1 MSENRIKYIRI
12 GENVFKLHKILSVK
26 KKIDSSSYFF
36 SEEKKLFSLE
46 IMYCGKLS
54 PRNEDP
60 ILQTPIRYY
69 FLYPDE
75 KTLDEKIK
83 ILKQLIKSV
92 SDEVYV
98 L

>member
-1 MSENRIKYIRI
+1 
-12 GENVFKLHKILSVK
+12 
-26 KKIDSSSYFF
+26 
-36 SEEKKLFSLE
+36 
-46 IMYCGKLS
+46 MYCGKLS

-92 SDEVYV
+92 SDEVYI